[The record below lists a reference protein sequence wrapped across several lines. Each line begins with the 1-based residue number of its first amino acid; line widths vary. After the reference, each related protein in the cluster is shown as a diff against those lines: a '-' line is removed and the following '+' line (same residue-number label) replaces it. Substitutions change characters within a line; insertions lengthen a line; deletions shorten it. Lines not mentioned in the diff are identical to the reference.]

1 VDDYLLPQDD
11 GLPARTFGPWV
22 VEKLDYLTRYINIFE
37 TSMHN
42 KPWRKRFYI
51 DLFAGSG
58 KCRSSEQ
65 GPIHLGSPRISLK
78 TTCPFTDYVFVDSD
92 PSNIETLKRRCD
104 TSPLRERIQYQ
115 VGDGNVLV
123 KEIIKQFQCEDQEFL
138 RGQWSSLNLAFLDP
152 DGLELQWRTVATLAT
167 PGRTDLIVHYSQ
179 MGLNRNMLHF
189 FKSAE
194 DTLVDRFFG
203 DRDWRKTHKRYHD
216 KEERFIHRRLMDH
229 YKEKLQHL
237 DTRKSFGMM
246 KWDPSH

>member
-1 VDDYLLPQDD
+1 MGCQIETRCGLWYNCGTEKDRFPLERLVLRESYATSGRNTVDDYLLPQDD

-65 GPIHLGSPRISLK
+65 GPIHLGSPLISLK
-78 TTCPFTDYVFVDSD
+78 TTYPFTDYVFVDSD

-123 KEIIKQFQCEDQEFL
+123 KEIIEQIQCEDQKFL

-152 DGLELQWRTVATLAT
+152 AGLELQWRTVATLAT
-167 PGRTDLIVHYSQ
+167 PGRIDLIVHYSQ

-189 FKSAE
+189 LRISGRYLSGSFLWRSGLAK
-194 DTLVDRFFG
+194 DT
-203 DRDWRKTHKRYHD
+203 
-216 KEERFIHRRLMDH
+216 
-229 YKEKLQHL
+229 
-237 DTRKSFGMM
+237 
-246 KWDPSH
+246 